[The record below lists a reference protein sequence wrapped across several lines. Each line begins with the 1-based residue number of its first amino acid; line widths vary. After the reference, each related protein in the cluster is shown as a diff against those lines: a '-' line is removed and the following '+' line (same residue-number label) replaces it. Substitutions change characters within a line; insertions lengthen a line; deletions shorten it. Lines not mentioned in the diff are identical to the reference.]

1 MNKVFFTIIITLSF
15 LQLYAQTE
23 KNYLLRTNFNYFYNH
38 KDNLDA
44 GNGMIPQEGV
54 YGVKTNNLSFA
65 ITSARKFK
73 TSFYY
78 GLGFSYN
85 LAKEEINPNSDVSA
99 ALVSGYSSN
108 IIIQKTITCSQT
120 YSPLIFIQYDNS
132 LSDRFSVAIELYSK
146 YDFSNFK
153 TSSTLTNG
161 LSGYNN
167 ISEKFQ
173 KKQYVNIG
181 LHPSVRFDIMKN
193 MGTELT
199 LGLFEYSHKF
209 KDSRMFDDSKK
220 TSSFQIGFKP
230 ENWLL
235 GFYLRI

>member
-1 MNKVFFTIIITLSF
+1 MNKVFYTIIITLSF
-15 LQLYAQTE
+15 LQPYAQTE
-23 KNYLLRTNFNYFYNH
+23 KNYLLRTNFNYFYKH
-38 KDNLDA
+38 KDKIDA
-44 GNGMIPQEGV
+44 GNGIIPQDGI
-54 YGVKTNNLSFA
+54 YGVKTSNLSFA

-73 TSFYY
+73 TCFYY

-85 LAKEEINPNSDVSA
+85 QAKEEINPNSDMSA
-99 ALVSGYSSN
+99 ASGSGYSSN
-108 IIIQKTITCSQT
+108 IIIQNTISGSRT
-120 YSPLIFIQYDNS
+120 YSPLIFIQYDNN

-153 TSSTLTNG
+153 TINTLTNF
-161 LSGYNN
+161 LPGYNN

-173 KKQYVNIG
+173 KKQYLNIG
-181 LHPSVRFDIMKN
+181 LHPSIRFDIMKN
-193 MGTELT
+193 LGTELT
-199 LGLFEYSHKF
+199 LELFEYTHKF
-209 KDSRMFDDSKK
+209 KDSRMPDDSKK

>member
-1 MNKVFFTIIITLSF
+1 MNKVFYTIIITLSF

-38 KDNLDA
+38 KDELDA
-44 GNGMIPQEGV
+44 GNGIIPQEGV

-73 TSFYY
+73 TNFYY

-99 ALVSGYSSN
+99 ASGSGYTSN
-108 IIIQKTITCSQT
+108 IIIQNTITNSRT
-120 YSPLIFIQYDNS
+120 YSPLVFIQYYNN

-153 TSSTLTNG
+153 TISTLTNF
-161 LSGYNN
+161 LPGYNN
-167 ISEKFQ
+167 ISEKYH
-173 KKQYVNIG
+173 KKQYLNIG
-181 LHPSVRFDIMKN
+181 LHPSIRFDIMKN

-199 LGLFEYSHKF
+199 FGLFEYKHKF
-209 KDSRMFDDSKK
+209 KDSRMLDDSKK

-235 GFYLRI
+235 GFFLRL